1 MSTRGS
7 LDGVKAR
14 GLENDTI
21 RCIEHVGIGMKFNR
35 DWGKFTNLSFFREKL
50 EFTQNTC
57 KSTKN
62 LQIQ

>member
-14 GLENDTI
+14 GLENDTT

-35 DWGKFTNLSFFREKL
+35 DWGK
-50 EFTQNTC
+50 
-57 KSTKN
+57 
-62 LQIQ
+62 IH